1 MTSVPVNDV
10 PHAARAGMG
19 DLLARLPNI
28 FGMRFQVLEPVAI
41 GGMATIVQLK
51 HRLHGGL
58 FAAKVLHPEL
68 AVKPG
73 VVRGFRQEA
82 VHAAML
88 GGHPN
93 AVPVFDFGEMD
104 GLFYMLMPFI
114 EGEDLDCILSRSQPF
129 TRDEALQL
137 AAQVSS
143 VLSHA
148 ERHGIAHCDLTPGN
162 IRLDRFGLY
171 RLLDFGISTGKATE
185 RLPFTGG
192 TPLYTSPERI
202 RSGDAG
208 LRGDLYALG
217 AILVEAMT
225 GTPAFHGETLEAIQQ
240 RHLRGD
246 WQPPAVLSSDDPFLL
261 LLRRLLAITPA
272 ERPESAFEL
281 SGILDAL
288 GYARPEFRGQSVGA
302 ITAPLAAAAPT
313 RRRLS

>member
-1 MTSVPVNDV
+1 MSSASIHDV
-10 PHAARAGMG
+10 PTVAPVAMDG
-19 DLLARLPNI
+19 LLARLLNI
-28 FGMRFQVLEPVAI
+28 FGTRFQVLEPVAI
-41 GGMATIVQLK
+41 GGMATIVQLR

-68 AVKPG
+68 ANKPG

-82 VHAAML
+82 LHAALL

-93 AVPVFDFGEMD
+93 AVPLFDFGEMD

-114 EGEDLDCILSRSQPF
+114 EGEDLDRIITRSGPF

-162 IRLDRFGLY
+162 IRLDCFGFY
-171 RLLDFGISTGKATE
+171 RLLDFGISTGRSMERAT
-185 RLPFTGG
+185 FAGG

-202 RSGDAG
+202 QGKDAG

-217 AILVEAMT
+217 AILVEVLS
-225 GTPAFHGETLEAIQQ
+225 GTPAFLAETLEAIQQ
-240 RHLRGD
+240 RHVQGD
-246 WQPPAVLSSDDPFLL
+246 WQVPASLSSDDPFVLL
-261 LLRRLLAITPA
+261 LQRLLATDPA
-272 ERPESAFEL
+272 KRPESAFEL

-288 GYARPEFRGQSVGA
+288 GYVRPEFRRRAAV
-302 ITAPLAAAAPT
+302 AAAGTGAALPA